1 MHRPLATLV
10 VFASSLTACAAPP
23 ERTLTFDPVEL
34 VAGREVPGSPSISL
48 EHESYTY
55 HFATP
60 EHRAAFER
68 DPAAFEVADGG
79 ACGSMG
85 PLSGLGDARRF
96 SVHEGRIYL
105 FASDGCRETFR
116 KDPAQCIE
124 RDDPVPSGDEAA
136 KKSGLAIVDRAI
148 AWAGGAERIAAL
160 RTYRQEIAK
169 PSKSND
175 GQGDWLERQVV
186 SIEFPSSVAQL
197 DAWSRGDVVHSWT
210 TVATKDGAVAK
221 SSKRSDALARVTKAA
236 FLRQAARMPIVL
248 LRARSEPG
256 FVAVA
261 DGSGAIVDG
270 NASVDVDFVQ
280 VGYAGATSRL
290 AIERSTGRLVQQS
303 FRGRDGTPFV
313 GESVRRFT
321 SYAVSKG
328 VTIPSGWTTE
338 FNGKPTPTRTVAVS
352 SIAVDDAIPAEVFD
366 VRLQ

>member
-1 MHRPLATLV
+1 MHRPLAALV

-23 ERTLTFDPVEL
+23 ERTMAFDPVDL

-55 HFATP
+55 QFATP

-96 SVHEGRIYL
+96 LVHEGRIYL
-105 FASDGCRETFR
+105 FASDGCRATFR

-124 RDDPVPSGDEAA
+124 RDDPVPSGDDAA
-136 KKSGLAIVDRAI
+136 KKAGLAIVDRAI

-160 RTYRQEIAK
+160 RTYRQEVAK

-186 SIEFPSSVAQL
+186 SVEFPSNVAQL
-197 DAWSRGDVVHSWT
+197 DEWSRGDVVHSWT
-210 TVATKDGAVAK
+210 TVATKDGAIAK
-221 SSKRSDALARVTKAA
+221 SSKRADALARVTKAA
-236 FLRQAARMPIVL
+236 FLRQAARLPTVL

-256 FVAVA
+256 YIAVA
-261 DGSGAIVDG
+261 DGSGAIDEG
-270 NASVDVDFVQ
+270 GASVDVDFVL

-290 AIERSTGRLVQQS
+290 AIERHTGRLVQQS
-303 FRGRDGTPFV
+303 FHGRDGTPFV
-313 GESVRRFT
+313 GESVRTFT
-321 SYAVSKG
+321 GYTVSKG
-328 VTIPSGWTTE
+328 VTIPSAWSTE
-338 FNGKPTPTRTVAVS
+338 FNGKPTPARTVAIG
-352 SIAVDDAIPAEVFD
+352 SITVDEAIPAEVFD
-366 VRLQ
+366 VTLR